1 MGQPGK
7 ENSGWSREE
16 SVGKTEGRE
25 NNLESSGWFHE
36 QDLGEQYTSTRAL
49 VYDERIWAQ
58 GVPAKDQSLRDS

>member
-7 ENSGWSREE
+7 ENSGRSREE

-25 NNLESSGWFHE
+25 NNLESSGWFHK
-36 QDLGEQYTSTRAL
+36 QDLGEQYTRAL